1 MRSRLTFDE
10 LNTLVGFTHSTPYK
24 RYFEDMDLSESDR
37 EKRIEL
43 AESLEDKVL
52 FVLYLLFVMRERN
65 TLDWETAR
73 KRLEDGYIEALSGY
87 MEADSYTRRHA
98 EEFSRNVIAATKA
111 NADDMYSYSLDRA
124 MFISENESNLSWN
137 YQEFAEA
144 VGNGKTRKR
153 WIDVRDKRERDTHRA
168 VGGSVKNIE
177 EPFNVGGSL
186 MMFPKDTSLGAD
198 SGEIIN
204 CRCTIKYF

>member
-1 MRSRLTFDE
+1 MQNRLTFDE
-10 LNTLVGFTHSTPYK
+10 LNTLVGFSRSTPY
-24 RYFEDMDLSESDR
+24 RQYFDEMDLSKADR

-43 AESLEDKVL
+43 AEKLEDKVL

-73 KRLEDGYIEALSGY
+73 KRLEDGYIETLSGY
-87 MEADSYTRRHA
+87 IAADNYMRKHA
-98 EEFSRNVIAATKA
+98 AEFSREIISTTKA
-111 NADDMYSYSLDRA
+111 NADDPYYYSMDRA

-144 VGNGKTRKR
+144 AKKGKTKKR
-153 WIDVRDKRERDTHRA
+153 WVDVQDKRERDTHRE
-168 VGGSVKNIE
+168 VGGSVKDIA
-177 EPFNVGGSL
+177 EPFVVGGSL
-186 MMFPKDTSLGAD
+186 MMFPKDASLGAD
-198 SGEIIN
+198 SKEIVN